1 MSLLKK
7 GYFMKHD
14 KTTVS
19 KTVYLSL
26 IVQFVTTAISLDG
39 LNYNLQDKDKILRTI
54 LILEAIVQGVEAF
67 FYIWVIKALKKIN
80 IMSSRRYVDWFIT
93 TPLMLFTT
101 TIFMQYQKNKEEGKE
116 EIITIPQFIE
126 DNKEILV
133 LIFLFNYAM
142 LFFGL
147 MHELKTINPK
157 QGISKNTALP
167 IGFVCF
173 FVSFFLIYDNFAKY
187 TEYGRNLFYF
197 LIIVWGLYGY
207 SAYKP
212 PIKKN
217 TYYNCLDIVSKNFY
231 GLFLY
236 YYITQISERK

>member
-1 MSLLKK
+1 MSLLQQ

-14 KTTVS
+14 KTMVS

-26 IVQFVTTAISLDG
+26 IIQFVTTAISLDG
-39 LNYNLQDKDKILRTI
+39 LNYNLQDKDEILRTI
-54 LILEAIVQGVEAF
+54 LILEAVVQGVESF

-101 TIFMQYQKNKEEGKE
+101 TIFMQYQKNKEEDNQ

-126 DNKEILV
+126 DNKQILL
-133 LIFLFNYAM
+133 LIFVFNYAM
-142 LFFGL
+142 LFCGL
-147 MHELKTINPK
+147 MHEFKTINPK

-167 IGFVCF
+167 IGFICF
-173 FVSFFLIYDNFAKY
+173 FISFFLIYDNFAKY

-197 LIIVWGLYGY
+197 LLIVWGLYGV
-207 SAYKP
+207 SAYQNT
-212 PIKKN
+212 ITKN
-217 TYYNCLDIVSKNFY
+217 TWYNCLDIVSKNFY

-236 YYITQISERK
+236 YYITQIAERK